1 MIRDGQPSS
10 REVGKRELSV
20 KSSAKL
26 AGALGFTRNPKEK
39 ERWYREYWKPLETE
53 TGGLI
58 TLAFQ
63 DGKLIRSGE
72 RIIIGVKRSQL
83 SPKNDKEFN
92 LCQDKLFAEAIGKL
106 GLTLDKASMFIKS
119 ELKNGGYSKLYH
131 FLLELEESGFYE
143 DQLKKLAEG

>member
-26 AGALGFTRNPKEK
+26 AEALGFTRNLNEK
-39 ERWYREYWKPLETE
+39 ARWYREYSKPLETGE
-53 TGGLI
+53 LI

-63 DGKLIRSGE
+63 DGDADRGGE
-72 RIIIGVKRSQL
+72 RIIIGVKRGEKSR
-83 SPKNDKEFN
+83 KNDKEYY
-92 LCQDKLFAEAIGKL
+92 LCHDVLFDEAMEKL
-106 GLTLDKASMFIKS
+106 GLSKNTLNMFLKS
-119 ELKNGGYSKLYH
+119 ELKNGGYSKLYR
-131 FLLELEESGFYE
+131 FLLELEKSGFYE